1 MASGVD
7 GGADV
12 WLGGGARKVNGA
24 CISVTPSPAADV
36 ALCLASRYCRLAGRE
51 ARGAW
56 KEKSNRQN
64 EITANQGRST
74 YSFVPDACVHGGSE
88 IICRES
94 RSLDRSVRIIS
105 TKIYI
110 VYMPCYKGEYNTNY
124 I

>member
-1 MASGVD
+1 MASGID

-12 WLGGGARKVNGA
+12 WLGGGARNVNGA
-24 CISVTPSPAADV
+24 CITVTLPPAADV
-36 ALCLASRYCRLAGRE
+36 ALCLARRCCRPAGRE

-64 EITANQGRST
+64 EITASQGRST
-74 YSFVPDACVHGGSE
+74 YSSLCDACAHGGSE
-88 IICRES
+88 HICHEPC
-94 RSLDRSVRIIS
+94 SLNRGARTIS

-110 VYMPCYKGEYNTNY
+110 VYMHCCKRKYNSNY